1 MTFNFERL
9 ITWGLVAAAIYLAY
23 YLSKSIFKDEDEEDG
38 GFVTKVANRR
48 APIYKA
54 LLVTANILEAIFMAH
69 IAQESNYDFLIR
81 FAMHL
86 IIAAFGSVT
95 GFAVLREMTQAV
107 MQIKEMFNDFS
118 IKHVVLAVKEITEA
132 ALSLGV
138 TIAAPYANLFIGYMF
153 KGEGNWNEFKKLMWY
168 DSDAI
173 QALPDILIASY
184 AVVQFHLVGIVILT
198 VISVDSMVKQI
209 EATIKEVKP
218 VKRIAEKELLNFFVA
233 NAKYFNR
240 TVTHD
245 TVRAWISNGHK
256 FKNKL
261 ILEDYMIKATDY
273 RKEWEDA
280 NNNNKQRLASFDNYE
295 KVMEDAYKTIEK

>member
-1 MTFNFERL
+1 MSLDFEKL
-9 ITWGLVAAAIYLAY
+9 ITWGLVAAALYVAY
-23 YLSKSIFKDEDEEDG
+23 YLSKSIFSDEDEENG
-38 GFVTKVANRR
+38 GFVTKVANKR

-69 IAQESNYDFLIR
+69 IAQESDYDFLIR

-107 MQIKEMFNDFS
+107 MQVKAMINDFS
-118 IKHVVLAVKEITEA
+118 AKHIVLTVKEITEA

-153 KGEGNWNEFKKLMWY
+153 KGEGDWNEFKRLMWY

-209 EATIKEVKP
+209 EAVTNVEKP
-218 VKRIAEKELLNFFVA
+218 VKRIQEKELLNFFVA
-233 NAKYFNR
+233 NAKYFNK
-240 TVTHD
+240 TLVHD
-245 TVRAWISNGHK
+245 TVRAWINNGHK

-261 ILEDYMIKATDY
+261 ILEDYMIKATEY

-295 KVMEDAYKTIEK
+295 KVMEAAYKTLGV